1 MNYLKVVFFLFV
13 FTLILSAQSESY
25 KDSVIDIHCHISLLD
40 DNIKIADRDS
50 KPTDINKMYEN
61 SRYKKVGLIVIAHKW
76 ENEKVSIKND
86 SLIAFCKT
94 NRKYFP
100 ICSVHPDHGEAA
112 LAELERIYLKG
123 VRFLKLHSLSQ
134 GIDLA
139 SENVHSVVKKAS
151 DLGFVILFD
160 GWNPKDANMLMKI
173 VDLANEN
180 PKGKFIIAHMGG
192 PHFNETVLIN
202 VFKMYKWYQNNIWVD
217 CSAILY
223 MYANSPYVE
232 QIKWTIRKIGID
244 RVLFGSD
251 YPVSTVDEAVIAVE
265 TYGFSKIELSAIFFK
280 NSKTILE
287 TVGIK

>member
-1 MNYLKVVFFLFV
+1 MNLLKVVFMFFV
-13 FTLILSAQSESY
+13 FTIIVSAQSESY
-25 KDSVIDIHCHISLLD
+25 KGSVIDIHCHISLLG
-40 DNIKIADRDS
+40 DNVKISDRDS
-50 KPTDINKMYEN
+50 KPDDLNKMYEN
-61 SRYKKVGLIVIAHKW
+61 SRFKKVGLIVIAYKW
-76 ENEKVSIKND
+76 EKEKVSIKND

-94 NRKYFP
+94 NNKYFP

-112 LAELERIYLKG
+112 LVELDRIYLKG

-134 GIDLA
+134 GIDLS

-151 DLGFVILFD
+151 SLGFVILFD

-192 PHFNETVLIN
+192 PHFNETVLIP
-202 VFKMYKWYQNNIWVD
+202 VFKMYEWYQNNIWVD

-223 MYANSPYVE
+223 MYAKSPYVE
-232 QIKWTIRKIGID
+232 QIKWTIRKIGVD

-251 YPVSTVDEAVIAVE
+251 YPVSTVDDAVKAVE
-265 TYGFSKIELSAIFFK
+265 TYGFTKDELVAIFYN
-280 NSKTILE
+280 NSKNILE
-287 TVGIK
+287 TVNIK

>member
-1 MNYLKVVFFLFV
+1 MNLLKVAFIFIFF
-13 FTLILSAQSESY
+13 TIIASAQSDPYEG
-25 KDSVIDIHCHISLLD
+25 SVIDIHCHISLLGD
-40 DNIKIADRDS
+40 EVKIADRDS
-50 KPTDINKMYEN
+50 KPNNLNKMYEN
-61 SRYKKVGLIVIAHKW
+61 SRYKKVGLIVIAYKW
-76 ENEKVSIKND
+76 ENEKVSVKND

-94 NRKYFP
+94 NSKYFP

-112 LAELERIYLKG
+112 LAELDRIYLKG

-151 DLGFVILFD
+151 NLGFVILFD
-160 GWNPKDANMLMKI
+160 GWNPEDANMLMKI

-192 PHFNETVLIN
+192 PHFNETVLIS
-202 VFKMYKWYQNNIWVD
+202 VFKMYEWYQNNIWVD

-232 QIKWTIRKIGID
+232 QIKWTIRKIGVD

-251 YPVSTVDEAVIAVE
+251 YPVSSVDDAVKAVE
-265 TYGFSKIELSAIFFK
+265 TYGFSKDELDAIFYN
-280 NSKTILE
+280 NSKKLLE
-287 TVGIK
+287 TVDLK